1 MVKKNLIYPLIFIY
15 SDIFAYLHV
24 NNIYM

>member
-1 MVKKNLIYPLIFIY
+1 MVKKTPIYPLIFIY